1 VPTWTIKIEIDL
13 NYCVL
18 SDGAFGINMVD
29 SVSASVIVQ
38 SAEDV
43 NVLILLLK
51 MNVLRYVYVLRI
63 VAL

>member
-1 VPTWTIKIEIDL
+1 MPTWTIKIEIDL